1 MSDQNN
7 LHEKSTAEMETKEG
21 FDKILNAIG
30 DMRQDFTNRFDS
42 LDKRVEGVE
51 NEQSEIKDR
60 IIKIESEQAE
70 MKKFMDGQFEA
81 VRQGLVKNYAR
92 FDLLE
97 SQIAENR
104 SVIFST
110 KAIVTELRENVYLL
124 TREIKQ
130 AA

>member
-7 LHEKSTAEMETKEG
+7 LHEKSTAEMETKENL
-21 FDKILNAIG
+21 DKILKAIG
-30 DMRQDFTNRFDS
+30 EMRSDFTNRFDS
-42 LDKRVEGVE
+42 LDKRVEILDKRVE
-51 NEQSEIKDR
+51 
-60 IIKIESEQAE
+60 KIESEQTE

-81 VRQGLVKNYAR
+81 IRQELVKNYAQ
-92 FDLLE
+92 FDRLE

-130 AA
+130 PA

>member
-7 LHEKSTAEMETKEG
+7 LHEKSTAKMETKEG

-42 LDKRVEGVE
+42 LEKRVKRIE
-51 NEQSEIKDR
+51 NEQS
-60 IIKIESEQAE
+60 E
-70 MKKFMDGQFEA
+70 MKKFMDGQLEA

>member
-7 LHEKSTAEMETKEG
+7 LHEKSTAEMETKENL
-21 FDKILNAIG
+21 DKILKAIG
-30 DMRQDFTNRFDS
+30 EMRSDFTNRFDS
-42 LDKRVEGVE
+42 LDKRVEILDKRVE
-51 NEQSEIKDR
+51 
-60 IIKIESEQAE
+60 KIESEQTE

-81 VRQGLVKNYAR
+81 IRQGLVKNYAQ
-92 FDLLE
+92 FDRLE

-130 AA
+130 PA